1 MRSTSIVG
9 ATSARSLCDL
19 PSGRLCCC
27 RCNVEMGDRRSPLQM
42 KRRSLVQKM
51 LPLLL
56 ILASCTTDTAIDR
69 PVTFHLTNAGAEP
82 LQCRLMFGHW
92 VDRDLGRLAPGE
104 GVDIAMTQQDS
115 DGALFVLRDDGAR
128 RMMIETINC
137 GRDGDWMG
145 TFGQVDL
152 APARAARAAGINAA
166 CVAPAGAGR
175 VVCPAIELT
184 P

>member
-1 MRSTSIVG
+1 
-9 ATSARSLCDL
+9 
-19 PSGRLCCC
+19 
-27 RCNVEMGDRRSPLQM
+27 M
-42 KRRSLVQKM
+42 KRCFASL
-51 LPLLL
+51 LHLFA
-56 ILASCTTDTAIDR
+56 LASCTTATTDVR
-69 PVTFHLTNAGAEP
+69 SVTLHLANTGAEP

-104 GVDIAMTQQDS
+104 GVEIAVAQQDA

-137 GRDGDWMG
+137 GRDGDWMA

-152 APARAARAAGINAA
+152 APARTARPAGIDAA
-166 CVAPAGAGR
+166 CAAPGGAGR
-175 VVCPAIELT
+175 VICPAIKLT